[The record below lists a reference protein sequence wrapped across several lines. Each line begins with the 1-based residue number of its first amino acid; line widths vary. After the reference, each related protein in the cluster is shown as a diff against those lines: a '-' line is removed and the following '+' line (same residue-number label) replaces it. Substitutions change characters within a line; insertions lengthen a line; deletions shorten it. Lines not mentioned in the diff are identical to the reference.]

1 MGESGECKLFFVVRM
16 RSGRR
21 RKRLPRKALDTKNRG
36 DYHTVNLSD
45 GGCIN
50 DRSCRRQDA
59 LEIVRRGYSGA
70 LSRFVEMFRCIVV
83 NILILKYVGDVGIS
97 SFAASNSFL
106 GIIWALPYGMMA
118 VERILLSISI
128 GEEDRTSVLN
138 VLHIIFRRCF
148 PLMCA
153 VSLILVLS

>member
-1 MGESGECKLFFVVRM
+1 MGETGECKLFFVVRM

-21 RKRLPRKALDTKNRG
+21 RKRLSRKALDTKNRR

-83 NILILKYVGDVGIS
+83 NILILKYVGDVGIRMA
-97 SFAASNSFL
+97 FNIAKDIRYQYVL
-106 GIIWALPYGMMA
+106 G
-118 VERILLSISI
+118 
-128 GEEDRTSVLN
+128 LN
-138 VLHIIFRRCF
+138 VLTLTI
-148 PLMCA
+148 
-153 VSLILVLS
+153 